1 MSKVHAA
8 AGIVALAVAVAVA
21 LAGCASPASRF
32 YVLAATA
39 VPEEGG
45 SVPDGVVA
53 MDSVAIPAAVDRPQF
68 VVHLA
73 SNRVFIDEFNRW
85 AAPLSAGI
93 ARTLAENLAVL
104 LGPSRVV
111 SGPLAVSFD
120 PAYRVS
126 VDIQRFE
133 SIRGQGVVLDAVWV
147 VRRTAAGGGAT
158 SGRSTLRETA
168 GATGEGGD
176 YEALAAAHSRA
187 LAALSRDIAAAIR
200 AAGGR

>member
-8 AGIVALAVAVAVA
+8 AGIAALAVAVA

-39 VPEEGG
+39 VPEAGS
-45 SVPDGVVA
+45 SVPSEVVA
-53 MDSVAIPAAVDRPQF
+53 IDSVAIPAAVDRPQF

-73 SNRVFIDEFNRW
+73 SNRVLIDEFHRW
-85 AAPLSAGI
+85 AAPLSASI
-93 ARTLAENLAVL
+93 ARTLAEDLAVL
-104 LGPSRVV
+104 LGTSRVV
-111 SGPLAVSFD
+111 SGPLAASFD

-147 VRRTAAGGGAT
+147 VRRTAAGGAAT
-158 SGRSTLRETA
+158 SGRSTLREAATA
-168 GATGEGGD
+168 GEGGD

-187 LAALSRDIAAAIR
+187 LAGLSRDIAAAIR
-200 AAGGR
+200 AAAGR